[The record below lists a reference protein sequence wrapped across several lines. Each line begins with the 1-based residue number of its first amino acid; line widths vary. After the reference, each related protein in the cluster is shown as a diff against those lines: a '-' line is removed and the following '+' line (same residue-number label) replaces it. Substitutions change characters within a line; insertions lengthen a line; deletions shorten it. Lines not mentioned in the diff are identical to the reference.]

1 MHILTVGPLSKL
13 AAFTDY
19 ENWYLLESIYLGV
32 EFLVASNEVN
42 VSSDGRFEVQ
52 CVANGVQ
59 KNDITQRTAVEDDLG
74 HSALLGQ
81 QVHSTFRWVDAL
93 AQCVEFERAVDGH
106 PVGSPPTTRRSDSK
120 LCSGS
125 INSGSWSQQGMPV
138 ARHPRTVACTCSTRA
153 PTMPCQSSGCCPY
166 YILICFINNDG
177 DSCRATGN
185 ISHHTTRP

>member
-1 MHILTVGPLSKL
+1 MSKL

-106 PVGSPPTTRRSDSK
+106 PVGSPPWTRRS
-120 LCSGS
+120 LAANFAAARS
-125 INSGSWSQQGMPV
+125 IREVGRDRNAGC
-138 ARHPRTVACTCSTRA
+138 RHPSHSGLYYQRWLLVKRLEQTCS
-153 PTMPCQSSGCCPY
+153 S
-166 YILICFINNDG
+166 
-177 DSCRATGN
+177 
-185 ISHHTTRP
+185 TRPRQCLAKVPGAVRIYFNLLHQRW